1 MIESHT
7 DAVLAAHDVHKTFG
21 RVEALRG
28 ADFDVCRGEVVALMG
43 DNGAGK
49 STLVKVLSGVVR
61 PDSGEVVVDGV
72 RVEIDSPQDAR
83 DAGIETV
90 YQDLALADTLDPAAN
105 LFLGR
110 ELRRPGLLGV
120 LGFLDNRAMR
130 DQAAEVFRAL
140 EVTLR
145 SERDPVGNMSGG
157 QRQGI
162 AVSRAATWAQHV
174 LFLDEP
180 TAALGV
186 RQTRTVLDLV
196 RRVRDRGIAVVL
208 ISHSLPEV
216 MAVADR
222 IEVMRLG
229 RRVGEFV
236 VPDTTAEQVVAAM
249 TGASESGL
257 RDGTEGDHA

>member
-7 DAVLAAHDVHKTFG
+7 DAVLSARDVRKTFG

-28 ADFDVCRGEVVALMG
+28 ADFDVRRGEVVALMG

-61 PDSGEVVVDGV
+61 PDSGEVFVDGT
-72 RVEIDSPQDAR
+72 RVDIGSPQDAR

-110 ELRRPGLLGV
+110 EIRRGGLLGT

-130 DQAAEVFRAL
+130 ERAGEVFRSL

-229 RRVGEFV
+229 RRVDTFL
-236 VPDTTAEQVVAAM
+236 VPETTAEQVVAAM
-249 TGASESGL
+249 TGANEASL

>member
-7 DAVLAAHDVHKTFG
+7 EIVLEARDVRKTFG

-28 ADFDVCRGEVVALMG
+28 ADFDVRRGEVVALMG

-49 STLVKVLSGVVR
+49 STMVKVLSGVVR
-61 PDSGEVVVDGV
+61 PDSGKVFVDGAPV
-72 RVEIDSPQDAR
+72 DISSPQDAR

-110 ELRRPGLLGV
+110 ELRRTGLLGA

-130 DQAAEVFRAL
+130 ERAAEVFRTL

-229 RRVGEFV
+229 RRVGVFQV
-236 VPDTTAEQVVAAM
+236 ASTTAEQVVAAM
-249 TGASESGL
+249 TGAGESGL
-257 RDGTEGDHA
+257 LDGTNGDHA